1 MKNRLLFVVTE
12 DRYFVSHRLH
22 LAKHAISLGYEV
34 GFLGNIVNHRDILE
48 RAGIAVYDWN
58 IDRGAKGVISQARS
72 FFTLFKQVKCFKPDI
87 VHAVSAKPILYSAL
101 ACALLR
107 VKSRVHALAGLG
119 YMQSSSTFGALLIK
133 RVVFALLR
141 MSLCGEKTV
150 LILQNDDDAS
160 LLIANKVVAREKI
173 RIIRGAGV
181 NTDKFNKAVEPN
193 DETLV
198 VLPAR
203 MLWDKGVGEFV
214 ACAQI
219 IGESKISAR
228 FVLVGDPDPQNPE
241 SIPSETIE
249 SWVKAGLVDWWGYRD
264 DMTEVFA
271 RASIVCLP
279 SYREGLPKSLLE
291 AASSCLPIVSFDV
304 PGCREIVV
312 DGHNGFLLE
321 FGDISGL
328 AKSLEILLKD
338 ECLREKMG
346 QRGRELV
353 ELHFSQ
359 EKIAAETAVAWDEV
373 R

>member
-1 MKNRLLFVVTE
+1 
-12 DRYFVSHRLH
+12 
-22 LAKHAISLGYEV
+22 
-34 GFLGNIVNHRDILE
+34 
-48 RAGIAVYDWN
+48 
-58 IDRGAKGVISQARS
+58 
-72 FFTLFKQVKCFKPDI
+72 
-87 VHAVSAKPILYSAL
+87 
-101 ACALLR
+101 
-107 VKSRVHALAGLG
+107 
-119 YMQSSSTFGALLIK
+119 MQSSSTVGALLIK

-141 MSLCGEKTV
+141 MSLGGEKTV

>member
-1 MKNRLLFVVTE
+1 MKKRLLFVVTE

-34 GFLGNIVNHRDILE
+34 GFLGNIVKHRDVLE

-58 IDRGAKGVISQARS
+58 IDRGAKGIISQARS
-72 FFTLFKQVKCFKPDI
+72 FFTLFKQVKCFKPNI

-107 VKSRVHALAGLG
+107 VKSQVHALAGLG
-119 YMQSSSTFGALLIK
+119 YIQSSNTFRALLIK
-133 RVVFALLR
+133 RIVFVLLR
-141 MSLCGEKTV
+141 MALCGEKTILV
-150 LILQNDDDAS
+150 LQNEDDAS
-160 LLIANKVVAREKI
+160 LLIANKVVVKEKI

-181 NTDKFNKAVEPN
+181 NTNIFNKVTEPN
-193 DETLV
+193 DQTFV

-214 ACAQI
+214 ECAQI
-219 IGESKISAR
+219 IAESEISAR
-228 FVLVGDPDPQNPE
+228 FVLVGEPDNQNPE

-249 SWVKAGLVDWWGYRD
+249 SWAKAGLVDWWGYRD
-264 DMTEVFA
+264 DMAEVFA

-291 AASSCLPIVSFDV
+291 AASCSLPLVAFDV
-304 PGCREIVV
+304 PGCREVVV

-338 ECLREKMG
+338 KSLREKMG

-353 ELHFSQ
+353 ELNFSQ
-359 EKIAAETAVAWDEV
+359 EIIAAETATVWDEV